1 MWGAAREG
9 AFLKKKTVLITGG
22 AGFLGSHMCDK
33 LIAQGYKV
41 ICLDNFITGKKA
53 NVAHLLKDK
62 NFDLIRQDVSRPFK
76 VAGKLDYVMHAA
88 SPASPVDYLNYPI
101 ETMLAGSHGTYNA
114 LELAKARKAVF
125 LVTSTSEV
133 YGDPKVHPQTEDY
146 WGHVNPIGPRSVYDE
161 AKRYA
166 EAMTFAYRRTY
177 KVDTRVVR
185 IFNTYGP
192 RMNIN
197 DGRVVPNFIH
207 QALNGL
213 PITVY
218 GDGKQTRSFCYVE
231 DEAEGI
237 LKLLFSKES
246 GPVNIGNPHEF
257 NMIEFARLVL
267 ELTGSKSKLVY
278 APLPV
283 DDPKQRKPDIS
294 LARAKLGWEPKVS
307 LREGLAKT
315 ITWFRENGGL

>member
-1 MWGAAREG
+1 
-9 AFLKKKTVLITGG
+9 
-22 AGFLGSHMCDK
+22 
-33 LIAQGYKV
+33 
-41 ICLDNFITGKKA
+41 
-53 NVAHLLKDK
+53 
-62 NFDLIRQDVSRPFK
+62 
-76 VAGKLDYVMHAA
+76 
-88 SPASPVDYLNYPI
+88 
-101 ETMLAGSHGTYNA
+101 
-114 LELAKARKAVF
+114 
-125 LVTSTSEV
+125 
-133 YGDPKVHPQTEDY
+133 
-146 WGHVNPIGPRSVYDE
+146 
-161 AKRYA
+161 
-166 EAMTFAYRRTY
+166 
-177 KVDTRVVR
+177 VR